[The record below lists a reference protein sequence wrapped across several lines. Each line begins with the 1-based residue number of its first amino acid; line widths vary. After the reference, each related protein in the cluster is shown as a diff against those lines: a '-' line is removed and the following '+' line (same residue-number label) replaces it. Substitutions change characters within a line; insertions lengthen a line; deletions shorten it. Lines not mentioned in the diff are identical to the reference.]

1 MESVIMLHEW
11 RSSTTQWF
19 KIIFKGA
26 FLYSYDED
34 WLLPNEYKRS
44 TLSHDK
50 IDSRSILLIP
60 GLHDLS
66 STFSCFMKAVLLK
79 NSRPGCLVRLQG
91 RNPDNF
97 LFIFWEKR

>member
-1 MESVIMLHEW
+1 MLHEW

-66 STFSCFMKAVLLK
+66 STFSCFMFHDTEMDKSIQGFLAQKWPRLLHVHSVL
-79 NSRPGCLVRLQG
+79 N
-91 RNPDNF
+91 
-97 LFIFWEKR
+97 